1 MRVEE
6 LKEVASR
13 RDQLHIMTDM
23 LNIVQSPQRL
33 THVLY
38 RSNMS
43 YAQLV
48 KYLNEMKGMGMVKE
62 QTKPFRSFIITDKGK
77 LFLEMIGASK
87 K

>member
-1 MRVEE
+1 MRVEA
-6 LKEVASR
+6 LKVASSR

-62 QTKPFRSFIITDKGK
+62 QKKPFRSFLITDKGK
-77 LFLEMIGASK
+77 LFLEMIGEHEK
-87 K
+87 